1 MAAALAAPPT
11 ASAQID
17 APAAAEARAQG
28 FDARETL
35 GPDVSLDRSGDD
47 EGLVRVE
54 LDDGAALTTHGP
66 DITATAG
73 EHGTTI
79 GPGDPERARVCAA
92 SDAQHVLYGVP
103 ADQASRYP
111 AVVPEIQGI
120 MRRMNA
126 VLNSESLDSGGAEAD
141 YRMRCNADGGVK
153 GDTFAG
159 PPGDDSFE
167 AARASGGRRRTGG
180 VRYSADP
187 GYRGADSFVYRVA
200 TVAEERPRRGS
211 TSAKRSPRRSVLSR
225 PPTGLSES
233 RAGSTQPR

>member
-35 GPDVSLDRSGDD
+35 GPDVSLDRSGTT
-47 EGLVRVE
+47 EGLFRVE

-141 YRMRCNADGGVK
+141 SACAATPTAGSRATPSRVRPATTRSRPHGRAAVDG
-153 GDTFAG
+153 
-159 PPGDDSFE
+159 
-167 AARASGGRRRTGG
+167 ARAACATRPTQATGEPTP
-180 VRYSADP
+180 S
-187 GYRGADSFVYRVA
+187 
-200 TVAEERPRRGS
+200 S
-211 TSAKRSPRRSVLSR
+211 TA
-225 PPTGLSES
+225 
-233 RAGSTQPR
+233 